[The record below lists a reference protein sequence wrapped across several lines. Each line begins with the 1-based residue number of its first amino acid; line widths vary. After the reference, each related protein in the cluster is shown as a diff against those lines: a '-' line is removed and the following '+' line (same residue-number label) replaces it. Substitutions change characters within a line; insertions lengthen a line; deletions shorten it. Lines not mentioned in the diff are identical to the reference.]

1 MRRLAIAL
9 QLRPGKQ
16 EEFDK
21 LCAELQKSL
30 PSELTSAGIGNFS
43 VWSAGGLALCYGEA
57 AGEKPGAEE
66 TALLKRLLQ
75 EMEDCCDCLGSPL
88 GAPPRLMYE
97 DIGIIRQDKSGIR
110 HRVFITKLKPGCEE
124 EYKRRHDDLI
134 ASRGG
139 RVNPGPESNFTIW
152 YAGGHIFGYC
162 ELDRSM
168 ERPPTD
174 EEHAATVAWETRML
188 EIMDWVTD
196 DVDWLTGVRHEKVK
210 LMLRQ

>member
-1 MRRLAIAL
+1 MRRLVIAL
-9 QLRPGKQ
+9 QLKPGKK
-16 EEFDK
+16 EEFRK
-21 LCAELQKSL
+21 LCADLQKSL
-30 PSELTSAGIGNFS
+30 PAELTSAGIGNFS
-43 VWSAGGLALCYGEA
+43 IWSAGGLALCYGEA
-57 AGEKPGAEE
+57 AAETPGADEA
-66 TALLKRLLQ
+66 ALLRLLLKDA
-75 EMEDCCDCLGSPL
+75 EDCCDILGSPP

-97 DIGIIRQDKSGIR
+97 DIGIVRQGKSKIR

-124 EYKRRHDDLI
+124 EYKRRHDELI
-134 ASRGG
+134 ASRSG

-152 YAGGHIFGYC
+152 YAGGYIFGYC

-168 ERPPTD
+168 EHPQTD

-196 DVDWLTGVRHEKVK
+196 DVDWLTGVRHDKIE